1 MLSYQHGFHAGNFA
15 DILKHAAL
23 LHLLEHLKSK
33 DKPFCVIDSHAGR
46 GVYDLSAQES
56 EKTGEWRTGIGRLLE
71 TRPKGQALAQ
81 LCAAVQSAGPSRYP
95 GSPALTLSALRPDD
109 RWIGLE
115 LHPTEHSELTR
126 WAGRDRRLAV
136 HKRDALEG
144 LPALVPTP
152 IRRGLVLVDPS
163 YEVKT
168 DYAKLPE
175 MVIRCVRR
183 WATGIYA
190 LWYPILVGGDA
201 QTEMIKT
208 LASRLGASHGVLVV
222 EVSGRKIDR
231 GMSGCG
237 LVLINPPFQI
247 ETAMAEICAEMVDL
261 HLAGLARWRVE
272 RVAGAY
278 AGKRLRQGGTD
289 NGGANRDAIAT

>member
-15 DILKHAAL
+15 DILKHTAL
-23 LHLLEHLKSK
+23 LLLLEHLVIK
-33 DKPFCVIDSHAGR
+33 DKPYCIIDSHAGR
-46 GVYDLSAQES
+46 GSYDLSALEA
-56 EKTGEWRTGIGRLLE
+56 EKTGEWRAGIGRLME
-71 TRPKGQALAQ
+71 TRPKGRALSA
-81 LCAAVQSAGPSRYP
+81 LCTAVQAAGGSRYP
-95 GSPALTLSALRPDD
+95 GSPALALSALRPDD

-115 LHPTEHSELTR
+115 LHPAEHAELTK

-144 LPALVPTP
+144 LPALVPP
-152 IRRGLVLVDPS
+152 QIRRGLVLIDPS

-175 MVIRCVRR
+175 MIIRCVRR

-190 LWYPILVGGDA
+190 LWYPILVGGEDTYRA
-201 QTEMIKT
+201 MIKT
-208 LASRLGASHGVLVV
+208 LAKRLGASHGVLVV
-222 EVSGRKIDR
+222 EISGRDIER

-237 LVLINPPFQI
+237 MVLINPPFQI
-247 ETAMAEICAEMVDL
+247 ENAMAEICAEMVDL
-261 HLAGLARWRVE
+261 DVAGLKRWRVE

-278 AGKRLRQGGTD
+278 AGKRLRQGG
-289 NGGANRDAIAT
+289 AH

>member
-23 LHLLEHLKSK
+23 LELLDRLGSK
-33 DKPFCVIDSHAGR
+33 DKPFCVLDSHAGR
-46 GVYDLSAQES
+46 GVYDLSAHEA
-56 EKTGEWRTGIGRLLE
+56 EKTGEWRSGIGRLLE
-71 TRPKGQALAQ
+71 ARPKGHGLAR
-81 LCAAVQSAGPSRYP
+81 LCAAVQSAGPARYP
-95 GSPALTLSALRPDD
+95 GSPALALSVLRPDD

-115 LHPTEHSELTR
+115 LHPTEHAELSR
-126 WAGRDRRLAV
+126 WTGRDRRVAV

-144 LPALVPTP
+144 LPALVPP
-152 IRRGLVLVDPS
+152 LIRRGLVLIDPS

-168 DYAKLPE
+168 DYVKVPE
-175 MVIRCVRR
+175 MIIRCVRR

-190 LWYPILVGGDA
+190 LWYPVLVGPDP
-201 QTEMIKT
+201 QTEMIKR
-208 LASRLGASHGVLVV
+208 LAGRLGSSHGVLVV
-222 EVSGRKIDR
+222 EVSGREIDR

-247 ETAMAEICAEMVDL
+247 ETSMAEICAEMIDMR
-261 HLAGLARWRVE
+261 LAGLTRWRVE

-278 AGKRLRQGGTD
+278 AGKRLRQGGAEPSRPD
-289 NGGANRDAIAT
+289 N